1 MWRIG
6 KVERQVLFGAIS
18 GVTVLF
24 GSILLNPGNV
34 LAKVTGANGSKPMT
48 GNACGFNSWSVGHIG
63 WCGVYGVSWRFHSL
77 ASLSGNANYA
87 NEAEICDK
95 EDTEG
100 IYILAYEKF
109 KKTANGGRQY
119 LNQQVINDPA
129 YNVQVNRVTS
139 GAYNLIGPSNPYGVT
154 GVYSMAEAKTEW
166 EKYKDAYDGST
177 SWGNTTWF
185 CGDKHDEPQKGLIM
199 AESGVKVN
207 GVNEER
213 TGAKIGPKSTG
224 LKKDDRINGDNG
236 FVTIST
242 SQPSM
247 SGEIFHNLEYKNADS
262 NWDNVKAKDKKYDFD
277 LDLAWCTADGDQ
289 ALPGT
294 ACDITNS
301 GDVGSWKIP
310 AKNKTDSASHVGKKP
325 FNLTSGQSYCQTLSP
340 DPLKFTFN
348 ATSKGK
354 DPDIEEAGTGNTTA
368 CVTVNHV
375 DKPAEPKDE
384 FWATSSVQ
392 VPNASAQLGGY
403 DPGKQTSDKDAAVG
417 LKVSTDSDSLHFT
430 LSHNMDFDWT
440 DWARNMWRYWNGCIS
455 TNADGSC
462 NGDWVYVGSP
472 TKLSYELSNLQL
484 HNATLS
490 EPTVEKPQVAKTS
503 SNDPSGGADVNSY
516 INDIYPAGAD
526 KDTDNGGAEVS
537 KYTYTI
543 SGMEKGKTYKVCH
556 KIKYDPKTYTTPIT
570 ESLVW
575 TGPWSIGPQWN
586 YGTPVGSG
594 SEDSEACIEITRP
607 ADPPEGGAPDP
618 YGPKNGGNGASD
630 IMYAGEHTG
639 ISWKVAAKS
648 VPTRR
653 VKDYSAI
660 GFVVRDDVTD
670 ASVVNAGGHVS
681 SDPCDYFR
689 TKSGGRLISF
699 DGANCAEFSGDGLSI
714 EENTDGIAGKATQ
727 LVPTPNN
734 SEQDAFTQPLDIAV
748 PDNVGGKYCNSYGY
762 KWGYW
767 WGVAKASDA
776 SGLTD
781 DIATWTY
788 VTGKDYWTI
797 YSATCRTIAKKP
809 SFAVWNGSLFS
820 GAGVSSS
827 TAPRHN
833 EANND
838 QPTKLNNDSEKTTYG
853 SWAENIVVAQNEVS
867 RFASS
872 GVYGAGIPGLVSGN
886 QWDMAW
892 QTITNMGLVAGGNM
906 LGNSGINY
914 NSSYSTRLSAY
925 LKSHATN
932 TDQEAESYGGATGV
946 GDTQI
951 LYFNP
956 GGKNGTLTI
965 SGNVELANTSG
976 KTIYEMPQV
985 VIYVDGNVKI
995 APSVTRLDAW
1005 IIANGNVDTCD
1016 GWVEKTTETQS
1027 VYRNQNTACDNRL
1040 QINGPVVAKSVT
1052 LNRTYGADPLVYSGT
1067 GKYTSSEVFNLSAL
1081 SYLWSFAQAGRYDS
1095 SYTDAY
1101 ARELAPRY

>member
-6 KVERQVLFGAIS
+6 KVERRVLFGAIS
-18 GVTVLF
+18 GVTVLL
-24 GSILLNPGNV
+24 GSILFNPGNV
-34 LAKVTGANGSKPMT
+34 LARVTGANGSKPMT

-119 LNQQVINDPA
+119 LNQQVIDDPA

-139 GAYNLIGPSNPYGVT
+139 GAYNLIGPSNSYGVT

-207 GVNEER
+207 GVSAER

-224 LKKDDRINGDNG
+224 LGVKDKAIS
-236 FVTIST
+236 VTINT
-242 SQPSM
+242 SQPSI

-289 ALPGT
+289 DLSKNQT
-294 ACDITNS
+294 ACDITDS
-301 GDVGSWKIP
+301 GDVGSWNIP
-310 AKNKTDSASHVGKKP
+310 AKKKTDSTSHVGKKP

-417 LKVSTDSDSLHFT
+417 LKVSTDSDSLQFT

-440 DWARNMWRYWNGCIS
+440 DWARNMWRYWDGCIS

-462 NGDWVYVGSP
+462 NGDWVYVGSQ
-472 TKLSYELSNLQL
+472 TNLSYELTGDTGGVVEN
-484 HNATLS
+484 NNDEDATY
-490 EPTVEKPQVAKTS
+490 K
-503 SNDPSGGADVNSY
+503 
-516 INDIYPAGAD
+516 AGTD
-526 KDTDNGGAEVS
+526 KDTDNGGEEVS
-537 KYTYTI
+537 THTYTI

-594 SEDSEACIEITRP
+594 SGDSEACIEITRP
-607 ADPPEGGAPDP
+607 EDPPEGGDPDP
-618 YGPKNGGNGASD
+618 YGPKNGGDSASD
-630 IMYAGEHTG
+630 IMYAGEHTNV
-639 ISWKVAAKS
+639 SWNVTAKS

-653 VKDYSAI
+653 VIERKAV
-660 GFVVRDDVTD
+660 GFVVKSNVGN
-670 ASVVNAGGHVS
+670 ASALAGTIGKRIN
-681 SDPCDYFR
+681 SDPCTYFGNQL
-689 TKSGGRLISF
+689 GGSDKLISYN
-699 DGANCAEFSGDGLSI
+699 GATCSDFNGSYEWTNYPAENKEYSY
-714 EENTDGIAGKATQ
+714 NQVA
-727 LVPTPNN
+727 
-734 SEQDAFTQPLDIAV
+734 DIAV
-748 PDNVGGKYCNSYGY
+748 PDDVGGKYCNSYGY
-762 KWGYW
+762 RWGYW
-767 WGVAKASDA
+767 WGVAKAETS

-781 DIATWTY
+781 DIASWVY
-788 VTGKDYWTI
+788 ISDKDYWTN
-797 YSATCRTIAKKP
+797 YGATCRTIAKKP

-833 EANND
+833 DANNG

-853 SWAENIVVAQNEVS
+853 SWAENIVAAQGEVS

-872 GVYGAGIPGLVSGN
+872 GAYGAGIPGLVSGN
-886 QWDMAW
+886 QWNMAW

-906 LGNSGINY
+906 LGSSGINY

-932 TDQEAESYGGATGV
+932 ADTTNAESYDGTVGV

-956 GGKNGTLTI
+956 GGNNGTLTI

-1005 IIANGNVDTCD
+1005 IIANGNINTCS
-1016 GWVEKTTETQS
+1016 GWVEKTTETRS
-1027 VYRNQNTACDNRL
+1027 VYRNQNTTCDNRL

-1052 LNRTYGADPLVYSGT
+1052 LNRTYGADNLAYGT
-1067 GKYTSSEVFNLSAL
+1067 SSFKNTSSEVFNLSAL

>member
-1 MWRIG
+1 MMRGRSKKILWQAGRG
-6 KVERQVLFGAIS
+6 VLMVVCVLVLS
-18 GVTVLF
+18 TVLF
-24 GSILLNPGNV
+24 TYTAFGGN
-34 LAKVTGANGSKPMT
+34 KTGASGSKNTPTT
-48 GNACGFNSWSVGHIG
+48 GCSASTGTHNSTYCGQF
-63 WCGVYGVSWRFHSL
+63 GVSWRYYSL
-77 ASLSGNANYA
+77 TDSAISHLTD
-87 NEAEICDK
+87 EIDRCSK
-95 EDTEG
+95 EDTDG
-100 IYILAYEKF
+100 IYILAYELVDVKNGSVTNYHGKQVLGDPNKF
-109 KKTANGGRQY
+109 
-119 LNQQVINDPA
+119 
-129 YNVQVNRVTS
+129 VQVNEVNKA
-139 GAYNLIGPSNPYGVT
+139 GGWKKFLGPATLGGNSKSWDEVKDTWEY
-154 GVYSMAEAKTEW
+154 YKEAFDDNVPW
-166 EKYKDAYDGST
+166 GS
-177 SWGNTTWF
+177 TTWF
-185 CGDKHDEPQKGLIM
+185 CGNEDTTRRTGIVK
-199 AESGVKVN
+199 ANSGINVN
-207 GVNEER
+207 GVSGDKVSAEV
-213 TGAKIGPKSTG
+213 GPSSHVSADSQGSAKDKSFT
-224 LKKDDRINGDNG
+224 
-236 FVTIST
+236 VTVQT
-242 SQPSM
+242 SQPQI
-247 SGEIFHNLEYKNADS
+247 SGSIWHNMAYENVS
-262 NWDNVKAKDKKYDFD
+262 NGWSDVKKKEKKYKGIT
-277 LDLAWCTADGDQ
+277 LDTFWDVADGDVD
-289 ALPGT
+289 AG
-294 ACDITNS
+294 AYGYGNE
-301 GDVGSWKIP
+301 WKIP
-310 AKNKTDSASHVGKKP
+310 AKETTDKKEGAGRVGYTVNAGNNYCHTLTYEPVKFK
-325 FNLTSGQSYCQTLSP
+325 FNNSEGVT
-340 DPLKFTFN
+340 D
-348 ATSKGK
+348 
-354 DPDIEEAGTGNTTA
+354 EAGRAHTTA

-384 FWATSSVQ
+384 FQATSSVQ
-392 VPNASAQLGGY
+392 VPDATRPEQLNGY
-403 DPGKQTSDKDAAVG
+403 DPGKQTSEEDAAVG
-417 LKVSTDSDSLHFT
+417 LKVSTDNESLKFT
-430 LSHNMDFDWT
+430 LSHNMYFNTPDWT
-440 DWARNMWRYWNGCIS
+440 RNMWRYWDGCIS

-462 NGDWVYVGSP
+462 NGDWVYIGSS
-472 TKLSYELSNLQL
+472 TNLSYELTGDTGGVVENNSDED
-484 HNATLS
+484 ATY
-490 EPTVEKPQVAKTS
+490 K
-503 SNDPSGGADVNSY
+503 
-516 INDIYPAGAD
+516 AGTD
-526 KDTDNGGAEVS
+526 KDTSNSGEEVS
-537 KYTYTI
+537 THTYTI

-607 ADPPEGGAPDP
+607 ADPPEGGDPDP

-639 ISWKVAAKS
+639 IGWKVAAKS

-681 SDPCDYFR
+681 SDPCNYFR

-699 DGANCAEFSGDGLSI
+699 GGANCAEFSGDGLSI
-714 EENTDGIAGKATQ
+714 EENADGIAGKATQ

-734 SEQDAFTQPLDIAV
+734 SEQDAFTQQLDIAV

-781 DIATWTY
+781 DVATWTD
-788 VTGKDYWTI
+788 VPGKDYWTN

-833 EANND
+833 EANNG

-853 SWAENIVVAQNEVS
+853 SWAENIVAAQGEVS

-872 GVYGAGIPGLVSGN
+872 GAYGAGIPGLVSGN
-886 QWDMAW
+886 QWNMAW

-906 LGNSGINY
+906 LGSSGINY

-932 TDQEAESYGGATGV
+932 ADTTNAESYDGTVGV

-1005 IIANGNVDTCD
+1005 IIANGNINTCS
-1016 GWVEKTTETQS
+1016 GWTEKTTETQS
-1027 VYRNQNTACDNRL
+1027 VYRNQNTTCDNRL

-1052 LNRTYGADPLVYSGT
+1052 LNRTYGADNLAYGT
-1067 GKYTSSEVFNLSAL
+1067 SSFKNTSSEVFNLSAL

-1095 SYTDAY
+1095 SYTDVY
-1101 ARELAPRY
+1101 SRELAPRY

>member
-1 MWRIG
+1 MMRGRSKKILWQAGRG
-6 KVERQVLFGAIS
+6 VLMVVCVLVLS
-18 GVTVLF
+18 TVLF
-24 GSILLNPGNV
+24 TYTAFGGN
-34 LAKVTGANGSKPMT
+34 KTGASGSKNTPTT
-48 GNACGFNSWSVGHIG
+48 GCSASTGTHNSTYCGQF
-63 WCGVYGVSWRFHSL
+63 GVSWRYYSL
-77 ASLSGNANYA
+77 TDSAISHLTD
-87 NEAEICDK
+87 EIDRCSK
-95 EDTEG
+95 EDTDG
-100 IYILAYEKF
+100 IYILAYELVDVKNGSVTNYHGKQVLGDPNKF
-109 KKTANGGRQY
+109 
-119 LNQQVINDPA
+119 
-129 YNVQVNRVTS
+129 VQVNEVNKA
-139 GAYNLIGPSNPYGVT
+139 GGWKKFLGPATLGGNSKSWDEVKDTWEY
-154 GVYSMAEAKTEW
+154 YKEAFDDNVPW
-166 EKYKDAYDGST
+166 GS
-177 SWGNTTWF
+177 TTWF
-185 CGDKHDEPQKGLIM
+185 CGNEDTTRRTGIVK
-199 AESGVKVN
+199 ANSGINVN
-207 GVNEER
+207 GVSGDKVSAEV
-213 TGAKIGPKSTG
+213 GPSSHVSADSQGSAKDKSFT
-224 LKKDDRINGDNG
+224 
-236 FVTIST
+236 VTVQT
-242 SQPSM
+242 SQPQI
-247 SGEIFHNLEYKNADS
+247 SGSIWHNMAYENVS
-262 NWDNVKAKDKKYDFD
+262 NGWSDVKKKEKKYKGIT
-277 LDLAWCTADGDQ
+277 LDTFWDVADGDVD
-289 ALPGT
+289 AG
-294 ACDITNS
+294 AYGYGNE
-301 GDVGSWKIP
+301 WKIP
-310 AKNKTDSASHVGKKP
+310 AKETTDKKEGAGRVGYTVNAGNNYCHTLTYEPVKFK
-325 FNLTSGQSYCQTLSP
+325 FNNSEGVT
-340 DPLKFTFN
+340 D
-348 ATSKGK
+348 
-354 DPDIEEAGTGNTTA
+354 EAGRAHTTA

-417 LKVSTDSDSLHFT
+417 LKVSTDSDSLQFT

-440 DWARNMWRYWNGCIS
+440 DWTRNMWRYWNGCIS

-462 NGDWVYVGSP
+462 NSDWVYVGSP

-490 EPTVEKPQVAKTS
+490 EPTVEKPQLVKKS

-516 INDIYPAGAD
+516 VNDIYPAGAD
-526 KDTDNGGAEVS
+526 KDTDNGGDEVS

-556 KIKYDPKTYTTPIT
+556 RIKYDPKTYTTPIT

-607 ADPPEGGAPDP
+607 ADPPEGGDPDP

-630 IMYAGEHTG
+630 IMYAGEHTDV
-639 ISWKVAAKS
+639 SWNVTAKS

-653 VKDYSAI
+653 VIERKAV
-660 GFVVRDDVTD
+660 GFVVKSNVGD
-670 ASVVNAGGHVS
+670 ASALEGTIGKRIN
-681 SDPCDYFR
+681 SDPCTYFGNQL
-689 TKSGGRLISF
+689 GGKDNLISYN
-699 DGANCAEFSGDGLSI
+699 GATCSDFSGSYEWTNYPAEDKEYSYKQS
-714 EENTDGIAGKATQ
+714 A
-727 LVPTPNN
+727 
-734 SEQDAFTQPLDIAV
+734 DIAV
-748 PDNVGGKYCNSYGY
+748 PDDVGGKYCNSYGY
-762 KWGYW
+762 RWGYW
-767 WGVAKASDA
+767 WGVAKANT
-776 SGLTD
+776 GNELTD
-781 DIATWTY
+781 DIASWVY
-788 VTGKDYWTI
+788 ISDKDYWTN

-833 EANND
+833 NANNG

-853 SWAENIVVAQNEVS
+853 SWAENIVAAAQDEVS

-872 GVYGAGIPGLVSGN
+872 GAYGAGILGLVNGN

-892 QTITNMGLVAGGNM
+892 QTITNMGLVAGGDT
-906 LGNSGINY
+906 LGYSDISY

-932 TDQEAESYGGATGV
+932 TDQEAESYGGASGV
-946 GDTQI
+946 NDTQI

-956 GGKNGTLTI
+956 GGKNDTLTI

-1005 IIANGNVDTCD
+1005 IIANGNVNTCSD
-1016 GWVEKTTETQS
+1016 WAEKTTETRS
-1027 VYRNQNTACDNRL
+1027 VYYNQNTTCDNQL

-1067 GKYTSSEVFNLSAL
+1067 RKYTSSEVFNLSAL

-1095 SYTDAY
+1095 SYTDVY
-1101 ARELAPRY
+1101 SRELAPRY

>member
-1 MWRIG
+1 MLARRKIIP
-6 KVERQVLFGAIS
+6 LLIS
-18 GVTVLF
+18 GIVL
-24 GSILLNPGNV
+24 GC
-34 LAKVTGANGSKPMT
+34 LAMSSAVFASDYESDGEDTASSTSKCTTAVSKVT
-48 GNACGFNSWSVGHIG
+48 
-63 WCGVYGVSWRFHSL
+63 WCGHYGVSWRYYKVNS
-77 ASLSGNANYA
+77 NANA
-87 NEAEICDK
+87 NAKSRCSAIGAK
-95 EDTEG
+95 G
-100 IYILAYEKF
+100 YFVLAYEKV
-109 KKTANGGRQY
+109 KKGSSASSWSFVGEQAFNPGVQVHQVKPTYAGGSGS
-119 LNQQVINDPA
+119 
-129 YNVQVNRVTS
+129 YNVIESLAGTEKWNDVKAQHDK
-139 GAYNLIGPSNPYGVT
+139 AKELNLIGPD
-154 GVYSMAEAKTEW
+154 
-166 EKYKDAYDGST
+166 DAA
-177 SWGNTTWF
+177 WGNTTWF
-185 CGDKHDEPQKGLIM
+185 CSDYTDETKGKGYVT
-199 AESGVKVN
+199 ANSGVSVN
-207 GVNEER
+207 GVSGSK
-213 TGAKIGPKSTG
+213 TGADVGPDSTG
-224 LKKDDRINGDNG
+224 FGKNNVMTITVETSNSSVSGNMWHNQYYQNEDSSWDETKKRWSDRS
-236 FVTIST
+236 FR
-242 SQPSM
+242 
-247 SGEIFHNLEYKNADS
+247 
-262 NWDNVKAKDKKYDFD
+262 
-277 LDLAWCTADGDQ
+277 LDLWYDIADGDVD
-289 ALPGT
+289 
-294 ACDITNS
+294 ACGGRDLCSTDWEIEPWKKKKEHTNV
-301 GDVGSWKIP
+301 GNKPYTLQLDNVGSTATK
-310 AKNKTDSASHVGKKP
+310 
-325 FNLTSGQSYCQTLSP
+325 CQTMTIE
-340 DPLKFTFN
+340 PLRFVFTS
-348 ATSKGK
+348 ADGGDIVKETGRAHTSV
-354 DPDIEEAGTGNTTA
+354 
-368 CVTVNHV
+368 CVVAKRI

-417 LKVSTDSDSLHFT
+417 LKVSTDSDSLQFT

-440 DWARNMWRYWNGCIS
+440 DWTRNMWRYWDGCIS

-462 NGDWVYVGSP
+462 NGDWVYVGSQ
-472 TKLSYELSNLQL
+472 TNLSYELTGDTGGVVEN
-484 HNATLS
+484 NNDEDATY
-490 EPTVEKPQVAKTS
+490 K
-503 SNDPSGGADVNSY
+503 
-516 INDIYPAGAD
+516 AGTD
-526 KDTDNGGAEVS
+526 KDTDNGGEEVS
-537 KYTYTI
+537 THTYTI
-543 SGMEKGKTYKVCH
+543 SGMEAGKTYKVCH
-556 KIKYDPKTYTTPIT
+556 KIKYSPKTYTTPIT
-570 ESLVW
+570 ESLIW
-575 TGPWSIGPQWN
+575 TGPWSIGPRWD
-586 YGTPVGSG
+586 YGTPQANND

-607 ADPPEGGAPDP
+607 ADPPEGGDPDP
-618 YGPKNGGNGASD
+618 YGPKNGGDSASD

-639 ISWKVAAKS
+639 IGWKVAAKS

-660 GFVVRDDVTD
+660 GFVVRDDVTG

-681 SDPCDYFR
+681 SDPCNYFR

-699 DGANCAEFSGDGLSI
+699 GGANCAEFSGDGLSI
-714 EENTDGIAGKATQ
+714 EENADGIAGKATQ

-734 SEQDAFTQPLDIAV
+734 SEQDAFTQQLDIAV

-781 DIATWTY
+781 DVATWTY
-788 VTGKDYWTI
+788 VPGKDYWTN

-833 EANND
+833 EANNG

-853 SWAENIVVAQNEVS
+853 SWAENIVAAQGEVS

-872 GVYGAGIPGLVSGN
+872 GAYGAGIPGLVSGN

-892 QTITNMGLVAGGNM
+892 QTITNIGLVANGTT

-932 TDQEAESYGGATGV
+932 ADQEEKSYDGAVGV
-946 GDTQI
+946 GDTRI

-956 GGKNGTLTI
+956 GGENGTLTI
-965 SGNVELANTSG
+965 SSNVELANTSG

-985 VIYVDGNVKI
+985 VIYVDGNVEI

-1005 IIANGNVDTCD
+1005 IIANGNINTCSD
-1016 GWVEKTTETQS
+1016 WVEKTTETQS
-1027 VYRNQNTACDNRL
+1027 VYRNQNTTCDNRL

-1052 LNRTYGADPLVYSGT
+1052 LNRTYGADNLAYGISSF
-1067 GKYTSSEVFNLSAL
+1067 KNTSSEVFNLSAL

>member
-1 MWRIG
+1 MMRERVKYCFTLLTMGILVLIG
-6 KVERQVLFGAIS
+6 SFIGSAIIFS
-18 GVTVLF
+18 SNVF
-24 GSILLNPGNV
+24 AGN
-34 LAKVTGANGSKPMT
+34 KTGASGSLGTPGGSCSAST
-48 GNACGFNSWSVGHIG
+48 GTHNNTYCGQF
-63 WCGVYGVSWRFHSL
+63 GVSWRYYSL
-77 ASLSGNANYA
+77 TDSRISHLKNIVNT
-87 NEAEICDK
+87 CTD
-95 EDTEG
+95 EDTDG
-100 IYILAYEKF
+100 VYILAYELVDVKD
-109 KKTANGGRQY
+109 GGVTKYHKRQY
-119 LNQQVINDPA
+119 LGNSDSDSVF
-129 YNVQVNRVTS
+129 VQVNEVNKN
-139 GAYNLIGPSNPYGVT
+139 GGWKKYLGPNTVGSEAWDGVK
-154 GVYSMAEAKTEW
+154 VKW
-166 EKYKDAYDGST
+166 EYYKDAFDSNV
-177 SWGNTTWF
+177 SWGSTTWF
-185 CGDKHDEPQKGLIM
+185 CGDEDPEPRVGIVK
-199 AESGVKVN
+199 ANSGINVN
-207 GVNEER
+207 GVPGDKVSAEV
-213 TGAKIGPKSTG
+213 GPSSHVSADSQGPAKDKFFT
-224 LKKDDRINGDNG
+224 
-236 FVTIST
+236 VTVQT
-242 SQPSM
+242 SQPQI
-247 SGEIFHNLEYKNADS
+247 SGSIWHNMAYENVS
-262 NWDNVKAKDKKYDFD
+262 NGWSDVKKKEKKYKGIT
-277 LDLAWCTADGDQ
+277 LDTFWDVADGDVD
-289 ALPGT
+289 AG
-294 ACDITNS
+294 AYGYGNE
-301 GDVGSWKIP
+301 WKIP
-310 AKNKTDSASHVGKKP
+310 AKETTDKNEGAGRVGYTVNAGSNYCHTLTYEPVKFK
-325 FNLTSGQSYCQTLSP
+325 FNNSEGVTDEVGR
-340 DPLKFTFN
+340 
-348 ATSKGK
+348 AH
-354 DPDIEEAGTGNTTA
+354 TTA

-417 LKVSTDSDSLHFT
+417 LKVSTDNDSLQFT
-430 LSHNMDFDWT
+430 LSHNMDFDTSDWT
-440 DWARNMWRYWNGCIS
+440 RNMWRYWDGCIS
-455 TNADGSC
+455 TNTDGSC
-462 NGDWVYVGSP
+462 NGDWVYVGSQ
-472 TKLSYELSNLQL
+472 TNLSYELTGDTGGVVEN
-484 HNATLS
+484 NNDEDATY
-490 EPTVEKPQVAKTS
+490 K
-503 SNDPSGGADVNSY
+503 
-516 INDIYPAGAD
+516 AGTD
-526 KDTDNGGAEVS
+526 KDTDNGGEEVS
-537 KYTYTI
+537 THTYTI

-570 ESLVW
+570 ESLIW

-607 ADPPEGGAPDP
+607 ADPPEGGDPDP
-618 YGPKNGGNGASD
+618 YGPKNGGDNASD
-630 IMYAGEHTG
+630 IMYAGEHTNV
-639 ISWKVAAKS
+639 SWNVTAKS

-653 VKDYSAI
+653 VIERKAV
-660 GFVVRDDVTD
+660 GFVVKSNVGD
-670 ASVVNAGGHVS
+670 ASALAGTIGKRID
-681 SDPCDYFR
+681 SDPCTYFGNQL
-689 TKSGGRLISF
+689 GGSDKLISYN
-699 DGANCAEFSGDGLSI
+699 GATCSDFNGSYEWTNYPAENKEYSY
-714 EENTDGIAGKATQ
+714 NQVA
-727 LVPTPNN
+727 
-734 SEQDAFTQPLDIAV
+734 DIAV
-748 PDNVGGKYCNSYGY
+748 PDDVGGKYCNSYGY
-762 KWGYW
+762 RWGYW
-767 WGVAKASDA
+767 WGVAKAETS

-781 DIATWTY
+781 DIASWVY
-788 VTGKDYWTI
+788 ISDKDYWTN

-833 EANND
+833 EANNG

-853 SWAENIVVAQNEVS
+853 SWAENIVAAQGEVS

-872 GVYGAGIPGLVSGN
+872 GAYGAGIPGLVSGN

-932 TDQEAESYGGATGV
+932 ADTTNAESYDGTVGV

-965 SGNVELANTSG
+965 SGNVELANTKD

-1005 IIANGNVDTCD
+1005 IIANGNINTCS
-1016 GWVEKTTETQS
+1016 GWAEKTTETRS
-1027 VYRNQNTACDNRL
+1027 VYRNQNTTCDNRL

-1052 LNRTYGADPLVYSGT
+1052 LNRTYGADNLAYGT
-1067 GKYTSSEVFNLSAL
+1067 SSFKNTSSEVFNLSAL

>member
-1 MWRIG
+1 MMRNRSKKILWQAGRA
-6 KVERQVLFGAIS
+6 VLMAVCILVLS
-18 GVTVLF
+18 TVLF
-24 GSILLNPGNV
+24 TYTAFGGN
-34 LAKVTGANGSKPMT
+34 KTGASGSKNTPTT
-48 GNACGFNSWSVGHIG
+48 GCSASTGTHNSTYCGQF
-63 WCGVYGVSWRFHSL
+63 GVSWRY
-77 ASLSGNANYA
+77 YA
-87 NEAEICDK
+87 LNDSRISHLTDEIDRCSR
-95 EDTEG
+95 EDTDG
-100 IYILAYEKF
+100 IYILAYELVDVKDGNVTRYHGKQVLSDPNKF
-109 KKTANGGRQY
+109 
-119 LNQQVINDPA
+119 
-129 YNVQVNRVTS
+129 VQVNEVNKA
-139 GAYNLIGPSNPYGVT
+139 GGWKKFLGPATLGGNSKSWDEVKDTWEY
-154 GVYSMAEAKTEW
+154 YKEAFDDNVPW
-166 EKYKDAYDGST
+166 GS
-177 SWGNTTWF
+177 TTWF
-185 CGDKHDEPQKGLIM
+185 CG
-199 AESGVKVN
+199 
-207 GVNEER
+207 NEDTTRR
-213 TGAKIGPKSTG
+213 TGIVKANSGINVDGVSGDRVGAEVGPATHVPGESP
-224 LKKDDRINGDNG
+224 KDR
-236 FVTIST
+236 FFTVTVQT
-242 SQPSM
+242 SQPQI
-247 SGEIFHNLEYKNADS
+247 SGSIWHNMAYENVSDGWDS
-262 NWDNVKAKDKKYDFD
+262 VKQKAKKYKGIT
-277 LDLAWCTADGDQ
+277 LDTFWDVADGDVD
-289 ALPGT
+289 AG
-294 ACDITNS
+294 AYGYANE
-301 GDVGSWKIP
+301 WHIP
-310 AKNKTDSASHVGKKP
+310 AKETTDKKEGVGRVGYTVNAGNNYCHTLTYEPVKFK
-325 FNLTSGQSYCQTLSP
+325 FNNSEGVT
-340 DPLKFTFN
+340 D
-348 ATSKGK
+348 
-354 DPDIEEAGTGNTTA
+354 EAGRAHTTA

-417 LKVSTDSDSLHFT
+417 LKVSTDSDSLQFT

-440 DWARNMWRYWNGCIS
+440 DWTRNMWRYWDGCIS

-462 NGDWVYVGSP
+462 NGDWVYVGSQ
-472 TKLSYELSNLQL
+472 TNLSYELAGDTGGVVEN
-484 HNATLS
+484 NNDEDATY
-490 EPTVEKPQVAKTS
+490 K
-503 SNDPSGGADVNSY
+503 
-516 INDIYPAGAD
+516 AGTD
-526 KDTDNGGAEVS
+526 KDTDNGGEEVS
-537 KYTYTI
+537 THTYTI

-607 ADPPEGGAPDP
+607 ADPPEGGDPDP
-618 YGPKNGGNGASD
+618 YGPKNGGDNASD
-630 IMYAGEHTG
+630 IMYAGEHTNV
-639 ISWKVAAKS
+639 SWNVTAKS

-653 VKDYSAI
+653 VIERKAV
-660 GFVVRDDVTD
+660 GFVVKSNVGD
-670 ASVVNAGGHVS
+670 ASALAGTIGKRID
-681 SDPCDYFR
+681 SDPCTYFGNQL
-689 TKSGGRLISF
+689 GGSDKLISYN
-699 DGANCAEFSGDGLSI
+699 GATCSDFNGSYEWTNYPAEYK
-714 EENTDGIAGKATQ
+714 EYPYNQVA
-727 LVPTPNN
+727 
-734 SEQDAFTQPLDIAV
+734 DIAV
-748 PDNVGGKYCNSYGY
+748 PDDVGGKYCNSYGY
-762 KWGYW
+762 RWGYW
-767 WGVAKASDA
+767 WGVAKANT
-776 SGLTD
+776 GNELTD
-781 DIATWTY
+781 NIASWVY
-788 VTGKDYWTI
+788 ISDKDYWTN

-833 EANND
+833 EANNG

-853 SWAENIVVAQNEVS
+853 SWAENIVAAQGEVS

-872 GVYGAGIPGLVSGN
+872 GAYGAGIPGLVSGN

-906 LGNSGINY
+906 LGSSGINY

-932 TDQEAESYGGATGV
+932 ADTTNAESYDGTVGV

-1005 IIANGNVDTCD
+1005 IIANGNVNTCSD
-1016 GWVEKTTETQS
+1016 WAEKTTETRS
-1027 VYRNQNTACDNRL
+1027 VYRNQNTTCDNRL

-1067 GKYTSSEVFNLSAL
+1067 RKYTSSEVFNLSAL

-1095 SYTDAY
+1095 SYTDVY
-1101 ARELAPRY
+1101 SRELAPRY

>member
-1 MWRIG
+1 MMRERVKHCFTLLTMGILVLIG
-6 KVERQVLFGAIS
+6 SFIGSAIIFS
-18 GVTVLF
+18 SNVF
-24 GSILLNPGNV
+24 AGN
-34 LAKVTGANGSKPMT
+34 KTGASGSLGTPGGSCSAST
-48 GNACGFNSWSVGHIG
+48 GTHNNTYCGQF
-63 WCGVYGVSWRFHSL
+63 GVSWRYYSL
-77 ASLSGNANYA
+77 TDSRISHLKNIVNT
-87 NEAEICDK
+87 CTD
-95 EDTEG
+95 EDTDG
-100 IYILAYEKF
+100 VYILAYELVDVKD
-109 KKTANGGRQY
+109 GGVTKYHKRQY
-119 LNQQVINDPA
+119 LGNSDSDSVF
-129 YNVQVNRVTS
+129 VQVNEVNKN
-139 GAYNLIGPSNPYGVT
+139 GGWKKYLGPNTVGSEAWDGVK
-154 GVYSMAEAKTEW
+154 EKW
-166 EKYKDAYDGST
+166 EYYKDAFDSNV
-177 SWGNTTWF
+177 SWGSTTWF
-185 CGDKHDEPQKGLIM
+185 CGDEDPEPRVGIVK
-199 AESGVKVN
+199 ANSGINVN
-207 GVNEER
+207 GVPGDKVSAEV
-213 TGAKIGPKSTG
+213 GPSSHVSADSQGPAKDKFFT
-224 LKKDDRINGDNG
+224 
-236 FVTIST
+236 VTVQT
-242 SQPSM
+242 SQPQI
-247 SGEIFHNLEYKNADS
+247 SGSIWHNMAYE
-262 NWDNVKAKDKKYDFD
+262 NVSDGWSDVKKKAKKYKGIT
-277 LDLAWCTADGDQ
+277 LDTFWDVADGDVD
-289 ALPGT
+289 AG
-294 ACDITNS
+294 AYGYGNE
-301 GDVGSWKIP
+301 WKIP
-310 AKNKTDSASHVGKKP
+310 AKETTDKKEGAGRVGYTVNAGNNYCHTLTYEPVKFK
-325 FNLTSGQSYCQTLSP
+325 FNNSEGVT
-340 DPLKFTFN
+340 D
-348 ATSKGK
+348 
-354 DPDIEEAGTGNTTA
+354 EAGRAHTTA

-375 DKPAEPKDE
+375 DKPKEPSDE

-417 LKVSTDSDSLHFT
+417 LKVSTDSDSLQFT

-440 DWARNMWRYWNGCIS
+440 DWARNMWRYWDGCIS

-490 EPTVEKPQVAKTS
+490 EPIVEKPQLVKKS

-516 INDIYPAGAD
+516 VNDIYPAGAD
-526 KDTDNGGAEVS
+526 KDTGNGGDEVS

-586 YGTPVGSG
+586 YDTPVGSG

-607 ADPPEGGAPDP
+607 EDPPEGGDPDP
-618 YGPKNGGNGASD
+618 YGPKNGGDNASD

-827 TAPRHN
+827 TALRHN
-833 EANND
+833 EANNG

-872 GVYGAGIPGLVSGN
+872 GAYGAGIPGLVSGN

-1095 SYTDAY
+1095 SYTDVY
-1101 ARELAPRY
+1101 SRELAPRY